1 LRGCLLLLLN
11 QLGVLLHGVLF
22 QILQVLLYVDRLPV
36 QLVEDLNKLVV
47 GLRELGINL
56 SDQGFVS
63 AELLLN
69 KQDELV
75 EVWFVHDEPQDDGL
89 VDVDRGEFVAVALI
103 DHLG

>member
-1 LRGCLLLLLN
+1 LCGCLLLLLN

-56 SDQGFVS
+56 SD
-63 AELLLN
+63 
-69 KQDELV
+69 
-75 EVWFVHDEPQDDGL
+75 
-89 VDVDRGEFVAVALI
+89 
-103 DHLG
+103 